1 LSQLIS
7 IVLSFHLLSMI
18 LKSFSLLRRTAIL
31 LAGLCAMTHLAA
43 AQDVVG
49 TADKILAVVGKS
61 RIVLQSDLDVQFN
74 NMRAQDPTV
83 DDSMKCY
90 MLQQMIIQKLLVEQA
105 ERDSLLVSDE
115 DVEGT
120 IENRL
125 RQFIRQY
132 GSKEKLEEVAGK
144 TIYQLKEENRDL
156 FKEQLMAEKMQSK
169 ILENVKITP
178 SEVQSFYNKI
188 PVDSLPFFPAS
199 VEVGQIVI
207 DPPVNPELD
216 EYARK
221 KLEDIR
227 NQIVTEGKSF
237 ETMAGLYSDDPGS
250 RDNGGRYNDINRTG
264 GGWAPEFVAAAF
276 KLQNGDVSPIVKTQ
290 FGYHIIQMIQRKG
303 EVADVRH
310 ILIRPERTSAD
321 FKRASE
327 KLDSVRSLLVAGSY
341 TFPEAVGK
349 FSTDEAA
356 KNTGGMVINPQTGSA
371 QLEIDALDP
380 AMVLMLDTM
389 KTGSYSQP
397 QLFTTDRGEK
407 SMRIVYLKS
416 RTEPHKANLKDD
428 YSKIQQVALQQKQA
442 KKTEE
447 WLMNRLPNYYIK
459 IDPQYAS
466 CSTFS
471 RWQLATASK

>member
-1 LSQLIS
+1 
-7 IVLSFHLLSMI
+7 MI
-18 LKSFSLLRRTAIL
+18 LRKYSLLPKVMFILMSLIAVNQYTL
-31 LAGLCAMTHLAA
+31 LA
-43 AQDVVG
+43 QDLVG
-49 TADKILAVVGKS
+49 TADRIVAVVGKN
-61 RIVLQSDLDVQFN
+61 RIVLQSDLDVQFATYK
-74 NMRAQDPTV
+74 AQDPTLS
-83 DDSMKCY
+83 DTLKCNL
-90 MLQQMIIQKLLVEQA
+90 LQQMIIQKLLVEQA

-120 IENRL
+120 IENRI

-144 TIYQLKEENRDL
+144 TVYQLKDENRDL

-178 SEVQSFYNKI
+178 AEVQSFYNKI
-188 PVDSLPFFPAS
+188 PVDSLPFYPAS

-207 DPPVNPELD
+207 DPPVSRELD

-227 NQIVTEGKSF
+227 NQVVNEGKSF
-237 ETMAGLYSDDPGS
+237 ETLAGLYSDDPGS
-250 RDNGGRYNDINRTG
+250 RDNGGRYNDISRTG

-276 KLQNGDVSPIVKTQ
+276 KLQNGEVSPIVKTQ
-290 FGYHIIQMIQRKG
+290 FGYHIIQMISRKG

-321 FKRASE
+321 FKSAME
-327 KLDSVRSLLVAGSY
+327 KLDSVRSLLVAGRYS
-341 TFPEAVGK
+341 FSEAVGK

-356 KNTGGMVINPQTGSA
+356 KSTGGMIVDPQTGSA
-371 QLEIDALDP
+371 QLEIDKLDP

-389 KTGSYSQP
+389 KLGSFSQP

-407 SMRIVYLKS
+407 SLRIVYLKS

-428 YSKIQQVALQQKQA
+428 YSKVQQVALQQKQA
-442 KKTEE
+442 RKTEE
-447 WLMNRLPNYYIK
+447 WLMQRLPNYYIK
-459 IDPQYAS
+459 IDPEYTS
-466 CSTFS
+466 CHAFD
-471 RWQLATASK
+471 RWNLQTASK

>member
-1 LSQLIS
+1 L
-7 IVLSFHLLSMI
+7 VF
-18 LKSFSLLRRTAIL
+18 
-31 LAGLCAMTHLAA
+31 AGQALN

-49 TADKILAVVGKS
+49 TADKIIAVVGKN
-61 RIVLQSDLDVQFN
+61 RIVLQSDLDVQFTA
-74 NMRAQDPTV
+74 MKAQDPTL

-120 IENRL
+120 IENRI

-132 GSKEKLEEVAGK
+132 GSREKLEEVAGK
-144 TIYQLKEENRDL
+144 TIYQLKEENREL
-156 FKEQLMAEKMQSK
+156 FKEQLMAERMQSK

-178 SEVQSFYNKI
+178 SEVQQFYNKI

-207 DPPVNPELD
+207 DPPVSPELD

-221 KLEDIR
+221 RLEEIR
-227 NQIVTEGKSF
+227 NDIVVNGKSF
-237 ETMAGLYSDDPGS
+237 ETMAGIYSDDPGS

-264 GGWAPEFVAAAF
+264 SGMAPEFVAAAF
-276 KLQNGDVSPIVKTQ
+276 KLQNGEISPIFKTQ
-290 FGYHIIQMIQRKG
+290 FGYHIIQMVQRKG

-321 FKRASE
+321 FKKATE
-327 KLDSVRSLLVAGSY
+327 KLDSVRSLLVSGKY

-356 KNTGGMVINPQTGSA
+356 KTTGGMIIDPMTGST
-371 QLEIDALDP
+371 QLEIERLDP

-389 KTGSYSQP
+389 KVGSFSQP
-397 QLFTTDRGEK
+397 QLFNTDRGER
-407 SMRIVYLKS
+407 SLRIVYLKS

-442 KKTEE
+442 MKTEE
-447 WLMNRLPNYYIK
+447 WLMNRLPNYYIR
-459 IDPQYAS
+459 IDPKYAACNS
-466 CSTFS
+466 FAK
-471 RWQLATASK
+471 WQLATASK

>member
-1 LSQLIS
+1 MIFRIPSLPFR
-7 IVLSFHLLSMI
+7 IVALL
-18 LKSFSLLRRTAIL
+18 LLL
-31 LAGLCAMTHLAA
+31 LAAPFAGN
-43 AQDVVG
+43 AQDLIG
-49 TADKILAVVGKS
+49 TADRIVAIVGKS
-61 RIVLQSDLDVQFN
+61 RIVLQSDLDVQFTS
-74 NMRAQDPTV
+74 MRAQDPTL

-105 ERDSLLVSDE
+105 ERDSLPVSDD

-120 IENRL
+120 IENRI
-125 RQFIRQY
+125 RTFIRQY
-132 GSKEKLEEVAGK
+132 GSKEKLEEIAGK
-144 TIYQLKEENRDL
+144 TIYQLKEENREL
-156 FKEQLMAEKMQSK
+156 FKEQLLAERMQGK

-178 SEVQSFYNKI
+178 SEVQQFYNKI

-216 EYARK
+216 EYAK
-221 KLEDIR
+221 TKLADIR
-227 NQIVTEGKSF
+227 NQILMEGKSF

-276 KLQNGDVSPIVKTQ
+276 KLQNGDISPLVKTQ

-310 ILIRPERTSAD
+310 ILIRPERTSGD
-321 FKRASE
+321 FKRAAE
-327 KLDSVRSLLVAGSY
+327 KLDSVRSLLLAGTF

-389 KTGSYSQP
+389 KVGSYSMP
-397 QLFTTDRGEK
+397 QLFTTDRGER

-447 WLMNRLPNYYIK
+447 WLMSRLPNYYIK
-459 IDPQYAS
+459 IDPEYAG
-466 CSTFS
+466 CSNFA
-471 RWQLATASK
+471 RWQLANSALK

>member
-1 LSQLIS
+1 M
-7 IVLSFHLLSMI
+7 VLLVMQ
-18 LKSFSLLRRTAIL
+18 TWTNAQ
-31 LAGLCAMTHLAA
+31 GL
-43 AQDVVG
+43 VG
-49 TADKILAVVGKS
+49 VADKIVAVVGKN
-61 RIVLQSDLDVQFN
+61 RIILQSDVDMQFLQYK
-74 NMRAQDPTV
+74 AQDPMVGDTI
-83 DDSMKCY
+83 KCHL
-90 MLQQMIIQKLLVEQA
+90 LQQMMIQKLLVEQA

-120 IENRL
+120 IENRI

-144 TIYQLKEENRDL
+144 TVYQLKEENREL
-156 FKEQLMAEKMQSK
+156 FKEQLMAEKMQQK

-207 DPPVNPELD
+207 DPPVSPELD
-216 EYARK
+216 DYARK

-227 NQIVTEGKSF
+227 NQIVNEGKSF
-237 ETMAGLYSDDPGS
+237 EVMAGIYSDDPGS
-250 RDNGGRYNDINRTG
+250 RDNGGRYNDVNRTG
-264 GGWAPEFVAAAF
+264 GGWAPEFVATAF
-276 KLQNGDVSPIVKTQ
+276 KLQNGEVSQIVKTQ

-310 ILIRPERTSAD
+310 ILIRPERTSVD
-321 FKRASE
+321 FKKASE
-327 KLDSVRSLLVAGSY
+327 KLDSIRSLLISGVY

-356 KNTGGMVINPQTGSA
+356 KNTGGMIIDPQTGAA
-371 QLEIDALDP
+371 QLEIDKLDP

-389 KTGSYSQP
+389 NISSFSQP

-428 YSKIQQVALQQKQA
+428 YSKIQQVALAQKQA

-447 WLMNRLPNYYIK
+447 WLMSRLPNYYIR
-459 IDPQYAS
+459 IAPEY
-466 CSTFS
+466 STCTVFAK
-471 RWQLATASK
+471 WPLELAAAEK

>member
-1 LSQLIS
+1 MIFSKLSGSYRFIFLLF
-7 IVLSFHLLSMI
+7 LSLALNVSGKGQDI
-18 LKSFSLLRRTAIL
+18 L
-31 LAGLCAMTHLAA
+31 
-43 AQDVVG
+43 G
-49 TADKILAVVGKS
+49 TADKIMAIVGKN

-74 NMRAQDPTV
+74 SMKAQDPNLNDTV
-83 DDSMKCY
+83 KCY
-90 MLQQMIIQKLLVEQA
+90 LLQQMVIQKLLVEQA

-120 IENRL
+120 IENRI
-125 RQFIRQY
+125 RTFIRQY

-144 TIYQLKEENRDL
+144 TIYQLKEENREL
-156 FKEQLMAEKMQSK
+156 FKEQLMAEKMQQK

-178 SEVQSFYNKI
+178 SEVQQFYNKI
-188 PVDSLPFFPAS
+188 PVDSLPFFPAA
-199 VEVGQIVI
+199 VEVGQIVV
-207 DPPVNPELD
+207 DPPVSKELD
-216 EYARK
+216 DYART

-227 NQIVTEGKSF
+227 NQVVTEGKSF
-237 ETMAGLYSDDPGS
+237 ETLAGLYSDDPGS

-276 KLQNGDVSPIVKTQ
+276 KLQNGEVSPLVKTQ

-321 FKRASE
+321 FKAASE
-327 KLDSVRSLLVAGSY
+327 KLDSIRSLLIAGKYS
-341 TFPEAVGK
+341 FAEAVGK

-356 KNTGGMVINPQTGSA
+356 KNTGGMVIDPQTGSA
-371 QLEIDALDP
+371 QLEIDKLDP

-389 KTGSYSQP
+389 KMGSFSQP
-397 QLFTTDRGEK
+397 QMFTTDRGER
-407 SMRIVYLKS
+407 SLRIVYLKS

-447 WLMNRLPNYYIK
+447 WLMSRLPNYYIK
-459 IDPQYAS
+459 IDPQYSS
-466 CSTFS
+466 CNTFS
-471 RWQLATASK
+471 RWQLASNR

>member
-1 LSQLIS
+1 MNFSKFPLPNKIGFLLVCLFAIS
-7 IVLSFHLLSMI
+7 PFA
-18 LKSFSLLRRTAIL
+18 K
-31 LAGLCAMTHLAA
+31 
-43 AQDVVG
+43 AQDILG
-49 TADKILAVVGKS
+49 TADKIMAVVGKN
-61 RIVLQSDLDVQFN
+61 RIVLQSDLDVQFST
-74 NMRAQDPTV
+74 MKAQDPGISDTV
-83 DDSMKCY
+83 KCY
-90 MLQQMIIQKLLVEQA
+90 LLQQMVIQKLLVEQA
-105 ERDSLLVSDE
+105 DRDSLLVSDE

-120 IENRL
+120 IENRI
-125 RQFIRQY
+125 RTFIRQY
-132 GSKEKLEEVAGK
+132 GSKEKLEEIAGK
-144 TIYQLKEENRDL
+144 TIYQLKEENREL
-156 FKEQLMAEKMQSK
+156 FKEQLMAEKMQQK

-178 SEVQSFYNKI
+178 SEVQQFYNKI

-207 DPPVNPELD
+207 DPPVSAELD
-216 EYARK
+216 EYAKK

-227 NQIVTEGKSF
+227 NQVVVEGKSF
-237 ETMAGLYSDDPGS
+237 ETLAGLYSDDPGS

-276 KLQNGDVSPIVKTQ
+276 KLQNGEVSPLVKTQ

-321 FKRASE
+321 FKLASE
-327 KLDSVRSLLVAGSY
+327 KLDSVRALLIAGKF

-356 KNTGGMVINPQTGSA
+356 KNTGGMVIDPQTGTA
-371 QLEIDALDP
+371 QLEIDRLDP
-380 AMVLMLDTM
+380 AMVLMIDTM
-389 KTGSYSQP
+389 KVGSFSQP
-397 QLFTTDRGEK
+397 QLFNTDRGER
-407 SMRIVYLKS
+407 SLRIVYLKS

-447 WLMNRLPNYYIK
+447 WLMNRLPNYYIR
-459 IDPQYAS
+459 IDPKYAS
-466 CSTFS
+466 CSNFS
-471 RWQLATASK
+471 RWQLASNK